1 MAIPAAIEHGMV
13 TSAGCI
19 GNRVY
24 TNIGDGELYAAI
36 PGRALELV
44 AQELETIASAN
55 AALAQHHRGRQSE
68 LSTA

>member
-1 MAIPAAIEHGMV
+1 MAIPAAISSGVV

-24 TNIGDGELYAAI
+24 TDLLDGELYAAV
-36 PGRALELV
+36 PGPALPAV
-44 AQELETIASAN
+44 AEALQTVVSAN
-55 AALAQHHRGRQSE
+55 AALAQYHQERRSQ